1 MTSLGYTNSQAQ
13 DTIVQ
18 QFMETLNRQTMNDS
32 TFRMTKQT
40 SGGDTF
46 ALSQTANSLA
56 YSESEAG
63 NDEGMPI
70 VSEHASEADPDS
82 IIMEKTKHLEVN
94 SDDDDEDFEKAEEID
109 MSKVDVFNTP
119 SKRTVKPFLTKEE
132 IEQVK
137 AERELPGA

>member
-1 MTSLGYTNSQAQ
+1 
-13 DTIVQ
+13 
-18 QFMETLNRQTMNDS
+18 METLNRQTMNDS
-32 TFRMTKQT
+32 TFRLTKQT

-56 YSESEAG
+56 YSDSDAG
-63 NDEGMPI
+63 EGMPI

-82 IIMEKTKHLEVN
+82 IVMEKTKHLDR
-94 SDDDDEDFEKAEEID
+94 SDDDDDEDFEKAEEID

-132 IEQVK
+132 IAQVK